1 MDTKNLIKDLKALPE
16 VNLKL
21 LQLARESVKKR
32 GGFDHERL
40 KYRYKEVQE
49 ASQEAE
55 AYARDTD
62 AAGRFIL
69 ELMEE

>member
-1 MDTKNLIKDLKALPE
+1 MDTQNLIKDLKALPE

-40 KYRYKEVQE
+40 KYRYKEVGE

-55 AYARDTD
+55 AYAKD
-62 AAGRFIL
+62 ASTMGNFII